1 VSRMKP
7 YYQDDHATIYH
18 ADARELVPHLEFD
31 LVVTD
36 PPYGMNFLSASGGR
50 NYDDCILGDK
60 DEGMRDEVL
69 ELCGD
74 APMLVFG
81 SWKLPRP
88 VNTKHVLIWNKTGV
102 GPLMGDLGLV
112 WGPCHEEIYVIGKG
126 WTGKRR
132 SNVYSVDGLGGGSK
146 ERPNHPTPKPIP
158 LMRQLIERCPE
169 GVILDPFMGSGST
182 LRAAKDLNRK
192 SIGIEVDEQYCEIAA
207 RRLAQE
213 VLFL

>member
-1 VSRMKP
+1 MKP

-18 ADARELVPHLEFD
+18 GDCREILSELAFD
-31 LVVTD
+31 VVVTD
-36 PPYGMNFLSASGGR
+36 PPYGVSYVSNKAKTGSSKP
-50 NYDDCILGDK
+50 ILGD
-60 DEGMRDEVL
+60 DEITLRDEII
-69 ELCGD
+69 EMCGD

-88 VNTKHVLIWNKTGV
+88 VNTRHVLIWNKINV
-102 GPLMGDLGLV
+102 GSLMGDLSLV

-132 SNVYSVDGLGGGSK
+132 SNVYSVDGLSATDK

-169 GVILDPFMGSGST
+169 GIILDPFMGSGST
-182 LRAAKDLNRK
+182 LRACKDLNRK
-192 SIGIEVDEQYCEIAA
+192 SIGIEVDEEYCEIAA
-207 RRLAQE
+207 KRLAQE
-213 VLFL
+213 VLPL